1 MSESNPAEL
10 KRAEKLIL
18 ENEIDEA
25 LDILEKIERTAWSNF
40 MKGNYEEALR
50 EALKCKELYEK
61 IGEKVNIASNLILIG
76 QSSVFAGD
84 YDLGL
89 NCGLKS
95 LTLFEELNNQEGQAS
110 SLFLIGLAY
119 NYMGKFNQSIEFCE
133 RSLAIEEINPI
144 IKVQTLYNLGVIY
157 IFRGELDQALKYSLS
172 SLELAEKLKL
182 NRSISLNLSLIGGA
196 YLFKGDYNRSKDY
209 CLQSLMVSEREGLIY
224 PIAWALI
231 CLISLGLNTNS
242 SLEELKQYNE
252 RLKELAD
259 QNPNYKILSHAYN
272 LGRASLLIKFS
283 SRSQDRAEAEKLLN
297 QIVNEKISNPLIYM
311 PTVDLYCQFLV
322 EELKLTNDLKVLDEL
337 NPLINRLLY
346 ITEKT
351 QSYWWLIEGKLL
363 QSKIA
368 LIQMKFKEA
377 EILLSQAQKIA
388 ESHDFKSYAKI
399 ISNDHDYLL
408 EQKEMWEHLKKIK
421 APMKDRINLASFDG
435 VIKRLQSIQAMEP
448 PELVEEEP
456 IFLLIMD
463 KSGISYFNYS
473 FIEGWDYNWLFSS
486 FMSAFDTFS
495 SELFSESIDRI
506 KIGENI
512 ILINPVESFLVCY
525 VIKGQSYLG
534 LKKLNRFS
542 NAIKNDAEIWETLNR
557 AVKSGKELELD
568 KPKSLGALV
577 NEIFNQ

>member
-10 KRAEKLIL
+10 KRAEELIL
-18 ENEIDEA
+18 ENEVDEA
-25 LDILEKIERTAWSNF
+25 LDILEKIEGIAWSNF
-40 MKGNYEEALR
+40 MKGNYEEALS

-61 IGEKVNIASNLILIG
+61 IGKKVRIASNLILIG

-95 LTLFEELNNQEGQAS
+95 LTLFEELNNQEGRAS

-119 NYMGKFNQSIEFCE
+119 NYEGKFNQSIEFCE
-133 RSLAIEEINPI
+133 RSLAIKEINPT

-157 IFRGELDQALKYSLS
+157 AFRGELDQALKYSLS

-209 CLQSLMVSEREGLIY
+209 CLQSLMVSEKEGLIY
-224 PIAWALI
+224 PITWALMN
-231 CLISLGLNTNS
+231 LILLGVNTDS
-242 SLEELKQYNE
+242 PLEELKQYNK
-252 RLKELAD
+252 RLKELTD
-259 QNPNYKILSHAYN
+259 QNPKNKVLSHAYKY
-272 LGRASLLIKFS
+272 GRASTLIKFS

-297 QIVNEKISNPLIYM
+297 QIVNDRISNPLIYLFV
-311 PTVDLYCQFLV
+311 VDLYCQFLV
-322 EELKLTNDLKVLDEL
+322 EELKITNDLKVLDEL
-337 NPLINRLLY
+337 NPLFNRLLN
-346 ITEKT
+346 IAEKT
-351 QSYWWLIEGKLL
+351 QSYSWKLEGKLL

-377 EILLSQAQKIA
+377 QVLLLQAQKIA
-388 ESHDFKSYAKI
+388 ESHDFKFYAQK

-408 EQKEMWEHLKKIK
+408 EQKDMWEHLKKTK

-435 VIKRLQSIQAMEP
+435 VIKRLQARQAIEP

-456 IFLLIMD
+456 ILLLIMD

-512 ILINPVESFLVCY
+512 ILIKPIESFLVCY

-542 NAIKNDAEIWETLNR
+542 KAIKDNTEIWETLNR
-557 AVKSGKELELD
+557 AVKSGEELELD
-568 KPKSLGALV
+568 KPRSLGAV
-577 NEIFNQ
+577 MNEIFVQ